1 MSLSE
6 EDDEEEEEEEE
17 EDEEEDEDFLLSVA
31 GTFFFPTRFSLLE
44 ESSLGLGGAFSG
56 DGLRSLLDL

>member
-6 EDDEEEEEEEE
+6 EDDEEEEEE